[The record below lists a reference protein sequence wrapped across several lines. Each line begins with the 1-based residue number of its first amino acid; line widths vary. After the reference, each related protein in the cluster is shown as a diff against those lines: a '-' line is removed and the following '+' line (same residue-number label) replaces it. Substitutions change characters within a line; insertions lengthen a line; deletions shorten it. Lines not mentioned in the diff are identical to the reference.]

1 MFSELKKIDENVK
14 ADFNKVKDN
23 RENERRLEMFR
34 KARMDVKKENN
45 QENEEAYQKRL
56 TELGNKDKKVDVV
69 EDDWLKGMKSHN
81 VDDN

>member
-23 RENERRLEMFR
+23 RESERRLEMFR
-34 KARMDVKKENN
+34 KARMDVKKESN

-56 TELGNKDKKVDVV
+56 TELSNKDKKVDVV

>member
-1 MFSELKKIDENVK
+1 
-14 ADFNKVKDN
+14 
-23 RENERRLEMFR
+23 
-34 KARMDVKKENN
+34 MDVKKENN